1 MMAAV
6 SVLAVVATACTSGH
20 AGKKT
25 APASSAGQSADTS
38 TAAESADPSTA
49 AATAADTDLILTMYD
64 TINQAFQ
71 RKPDDGVRAIIAA
84 QDPEDRA
91 DVDFRR
97 CVSLLAAGGK
107 TLPASKKYHFTP
119 NVRTTQ
125 PDPEY
130 TVTSAHVKGLRPKGR
145 IYVTDVTI
153 TDGGK
158 ARVSSRHQVILN
170 GKAYQFSSC

>member
-1 MMAAV
+1 
-6 SVLAVVATACTSGH
+6 
-20 AGKKT
+20 
-25 APASSAGQSADTS
+25 
-38 TAAESADPSTA
+38 
-49 AATAADTDLILTMYD
+49 MYD
-64 TINQAFQ
+64 TINRAFQ

-97 CVSLLAAGGK
+97 CVSVLSAGGT
-107 TLPASKKYHFTP
+107 TLPASKRYHFTP
-119 NVRTTQ
+119 NVATTQ
-125 PDPEY
+125 PDAGY
-130 TVTSAHVKGLRPKGR
+130 TVTSSHVKGLHPKGR

-158 ARVSSRHQVILN
+158 PRISSRHQVILD